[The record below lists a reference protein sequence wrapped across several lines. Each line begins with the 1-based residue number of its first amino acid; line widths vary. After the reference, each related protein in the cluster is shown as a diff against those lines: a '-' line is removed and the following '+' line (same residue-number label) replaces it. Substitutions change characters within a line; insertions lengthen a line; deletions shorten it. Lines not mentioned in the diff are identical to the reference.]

1 MPVRVKN
8 IAQIFVNWIFYNS
21 KTFFFFCYH
30 SFYFFAL
37 FYLALSP
44 TFTVSAGELAE
55 ASPYNCYLECLKQNI
70 IQKDKP
76 LTIGLAQGTICLCGH
91 DPSKYF
97 LFLCQHI
104 VTSDSQ
110 KRLPIAVVFFEDFSP
125 KKWLKKCKITFPFLF
140 EKQYFFFFFF
150 IKIKPPA

>member
-1 MPVRVKN
+1 MFFQCRYAGLRSGYLEKVSIIQPLLSFFKIQKPRTTRSYDWDLRVHSSD
-8 IAQIFVNWIFYNS
+8 FYNLDILQL
-21 KTFFFFCYH
+21 KHFFFFCYH
-30 SFYFFAL
+30 SFYFFVL
-37 FYLALSP
+37 SYLALSP

-97 LFLCQHI
+97 LFCAS
-104 VTSDSQ
+104 T
-110 KRLPIAVVFFEDFSP
+110 
-125 KKWLKKCKITFPFLF
+125 
-140 EKQYFFFFFF
+140 
-150 IKIKPPA
+150 

>member
-1 MPVRVKN
+1 MIGTLEY
-8 IAQIFVNWIFYNS
+8 IALIFVTWTFYNS

-30 SFYFFAL
+30 SFYFFVL
-37 FYLALSP
+37 SYLALSP

-97 LFLCQHI
+97 
-104 VTSDSQ
+104 
-110 KRLPIAVVFFEDFSP
+110 
-125 KKWLKKCKITFPFLF
+125 PFLF
-140 EKQYFFFFFF
+140 VLHMYLLLST
-150 IKIKPPA
+150 

>member
-1 MPVRVKN
+1 MDIQKKTLSNNQYYLFFKFQKPRTTRSSNRLLRVHSSDFCNLDILQLKN
-8 IAQIFVNWIFYNS
+8 
-21 KTFFFFCYH
+21 FFFFFYL
-30 SFYFFAL
+30 SFYFFSL
-37 FYLALSP
+37 FHLALSP

-104 VTSDSQ
+104 SIRYHLRIVRQ
-110 KRLPIAVVFFEDFSP
+110 LPHQMVA
-125 KKWLKKCKITFPFLF
+125 
-140 EKQYFFFFFF
+140 
-150 IKIKPPA
+150 

>member
-1 MPVRVKN
+1 MSYYRDLRLH
-8 IAQIFVNWIFYNS
+8 S
-21 KTFFFFCYH
+21 SEFCNLDNLQLKKLLLF
-30 SFYFFAL
+30 SLVTFYFFAS

-97 LFLCQHI
+97 LFCAS
-104 VTSDSQ
+104 T
-110 KRLPIAVVFFEDFSP
+110 
-125 KKWLKKCKITFPFLF
+125 
-140 EKQYFFFFFF
+140 
-150 IKIKPPA
+150 